1 MMIFYFFL
9 SFCLQARYLSTTNH
23 RRNIPAS
30 AYHDDC
36 SSYIAIAM
44 YIYGSTR
51 IFGEISVADF
61 FGPGWNFFLK
71 LGRKLPYRT
80 LNNGTENY
88 INPFI
93 QTENMADRKCPTFLL
108 LLALL

>member
-1 MMIFYFFL
+1 MFAIGSL
-9 SFCLQARYLSTTNH
+9 DRHKDIRYKIKVRRQNIIH
-23 RRNIPAS
+23 RDSDIQ
-30 AYHDDC
+30 
-36 SSYIAIAM
+36 

-61 FGPGWNFFLK
+61 FDPGWNFFLK

-93 QTENMADRKCPTFLL
+93 
-108 LLALL
+108 